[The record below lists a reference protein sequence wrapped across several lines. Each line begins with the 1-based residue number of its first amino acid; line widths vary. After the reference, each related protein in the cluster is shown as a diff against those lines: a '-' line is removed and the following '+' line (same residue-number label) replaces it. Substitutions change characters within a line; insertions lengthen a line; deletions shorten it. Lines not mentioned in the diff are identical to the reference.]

1 VNGLFGAP
9 PRPLTF
15 PAQGTDR
22 GGLTFRLPT
31 EDDIETV
38 APAFLDEE
46 LAGAA
51 NLPPLDEHALRRILP
66 RVRELLEQGLFL
78 PLLIVDGVSGTVQ
91 GGANLHHFDWERG
104 QCEIGYWLFEHARG
118 KGIATQTAR
127 FLAGY
132 GFSLGLERIEA
143 RVFVGNVASER
154 VLERAGFTREGVVR
168 SMPVRRGGRADMT
181 VFSLLPGE

>member
-9 PRPLTF
+9 PRSLPF
-15 PAQGTDR
+15 PAEGTVY

-31 EDDIETV
+31 EDDVEAV

-51 NLPPLDEHALRRILP
+51 NMPPLDERALREALP
-66 RVRELLEQGLFL
+66 RLPEVIEQGLFL
-78 PLLIVDGVSGTVQ
+78 PLLVVDDGSGAVQ

-118 KGIATQTAR
+118 KGIATRTAR
-127 FLAGY
+127 FIADY

-143 RVFVGNVASER
+143 RVVVGNVASER
-154 VLERAGFTREGVVR
+154 VLERAGFTREGVLR
-168 SMPVRRGGRADMT
+168 SMPLRRGGRVDMT

>member
-1 VNGLFGAP
+1 MNGLFGVP

-15 PAQGTDR
+15 PAQGAVR

-31 EDDIETV
+31 EDDIEAV

-51 NLPPLDEHALRRILP
+51 DMPPLDERALREALP
-66 RVRELLEQGLFL
+66 RLPEVMEQGVFV
-78 PLLIVDGVSGTVQ
+78 PLLVCDAGSGVIQ

-118 KGIATQTAR
+118 KGIATRAAR
-127 FLAGY
+127 FLADY

-143 RVFVGNVASER
+143 RVVVGNVASAR
-154 VLERAGFTREGVVR
+154 VLERAGFTREGVLR
-168 SMPVRRGGRADMT
+168 SMPLRRGGHVDMA
-181 VFSLLPGE
+181 VFSRLPGE